1 MENVTYL
8 ANKTE
13 EMVEMLSN
21 MRSKIKNFWKKS
33 NIDLNYKTIMS
44 PAGFFRR
51 LAAGMIDFAI
61 ILLLAYVGKKIT
73 FFKDPGLENMYTI
86 YYLALLSAYQTTIGG
101 KILKIYTIK
110 NNGYKLSIFKSALKS
125 IVSFSFVLAGIMTLT
140 INDFITRDGASI
152 SILTISIVIG
162 FVLLIF
168 LPRIFTKSKRS
179 FIDILSGTKVIY
191 VS

>member
-1 MENVTYL
+1 M
-8 ANKTE
+8 
-13 EMVEMLSN
+13 
-21 MRSKIKNFWKKS
+21 KILNSFRKNY
-33 NIDLNYKTIMS
+33 IDLNNKTITS

-61 ILLLAYVGKKIT
+61 ILLLVYVGKKIT
-73 FFKDPGLENMYTI
+73 FFKAPGLENMYTI

-110 NNGYKLSIFKSALKS
+110 NNGCKLSILKSVLKS
-125 IVSFSFVLAGIMTLT
+125 IVSFCFVLAGIFTLT
-140 INDFITRDGASI
+140 INDFITRDGVSI
-152 SILTISIVIG
+152 SILTISIIIG

-191 VS
+191 VSQT

>member
-21 MRSKIKNFWKKS
+21 MRSKIKNFWKKG

-140 INDFITRDGASI
+140 INDFITRDGVSI